1 MSLLAALRHRL
12 RTLLRPRTYARELR
26 EEIDFHLSLD
36 AMDQAAGRDALVAD
50 EAPYAAKRR
59 FGNVTR
65 YTEETR
71 EMSGLGF
78 FDMFRQDARF
88 ALRTFRHS
96 PTFTAVAVATIAL
109 GIGATAAIFSVV
121 DGLILKP
128 LPYPDAEHIVQ
139 VWMDNRRLKLAE
151 DVHSIP
157 NLMDL
162 KAQNQTLAHL
172 GPYVPSGANL
182 TGAGEPQRIAVGVM
196 SADALAALGMRPTIG
211 QLFNEEA
218 ERAGN
223 DAVVLISTQLWKANF
238 GSDPSVIGR
247 ELEMNGRKRRV
258 IGVMPASF
266 AFPSPETQ
274 AWTPLV
280 LSDGARNA
288 RSSFGYFAIGSLKPG
303 VSVERARADLGAIAK
318 RLEDQYPSN
327 KDYGV
332 TVTPLPEQ
340 IVGPTL
346 RTTLWLMLGAVA
358 AVLLIACANVAN
370 LLLSRAAVREREVTV
385 RMALG
390 ASNRRLVRQMITES
404 LLLSLLGGVVG
415 VGLAFAALRV
425 LPALAPTDLPR
436 ISNVEINGTV
446 LVVTTLVTVVTGL
459 LFGLVPAVQSSRTQL
474 SETLRE
480 GGRGGTSGRGGQR
493 LRRVIVGAQLALV
506 VVLLTGA
513 GLLLRTF
520 VGLQRTQLGFE
531 TKNVVTMNIVLPR
544 AKYAQGPQM
553 TAFFDGLLARLHQIP
568 GVRNAST
575 VSTMMLSTLPFSGFM
590 SAEGREFKQDDQE
603 VTFDAASP
611 GFFATIGAR
620 LIAGR
625 DFGSQDQGGA
635 GGQVVIVNEHMA
647 KRYWPD
653 RSAIGGRLRFG
664 RGLSDDSRDTT
675 QNPWITVVGV
685 VADMR
690 RTGVDMPVRDEAFFP
705 YAQGPSSSALVM
717 IRTAGDPM
725 AMGPQFRQAVREIDR
740 DQAVGSIRTMDQILS
755 GLIAQRRFSM
765 VLVGA
770 FAILAMALA
779 LIGAYGVTSYLVS
792 QRSREIGVRLALGAD
807 PSRITR
813 LVVRDGMVV
822 AGTGVAIGVAG
833 AIATSR
839 LASSLLYGVSARDP
853 ITIASVATALLIV
866 SAFAN
871 YIPARR
877 ASRVDPLLALRQD

>member
-36 AMDQAAGRDALVAD
+36 AMDQASGRDPLVAA

-71 EMSGLGF
+71 DMSGLGF
-78 FDMFRQDARF
+78 FDMLRQDGRF
-88 ALRTFRHS
+88 ALRTFRHA
-96 PTFTAVAVATIAL
+96 PMFTAVAVVTIAL

-128 LPYPDAEHIVQ
+128 LPYPEADRIVQ

-151 DVHSIP
+151 DIHSIP

-162 KAQNQTLAHL
+162 KAQNQTLSHL
-172 GPYVPSGANL
+172 APYYQGGANL

-196 SADALAALGMRPTIG
+196 AAEAMAALGTRPLIG
-211 QLFNEEA
+211 QLFTVDNET
-218 ERAGN
+218 AGTS
-223 DAVVLISTQLWKANF
+223 AVVVISEQMWRTAF
-238 GSDPSVIGR
+238 GADPAVLGR
-247 ELEMNGRKRRV
+247 ELEMNGRKRRIV
-258 IGVMPASF
+258 GVMPASF
-266 AFPSPETQ
+266 AFPGRDVQ

-280 LSDGARNA
+280 LSDNARTA
-288 RSSFGYFAIGSLKPG
+288 RSSFGYFAIGRLKPG

-318 RLEDQYPSN
+318 RLELEYPTN

-390 ASNRRLVRQMITES
+390 ASNRRLVRQMVTES
-404 LLLSLLGGVVG
+404 LMLSLVGGLVG
-415 VGLAFAALRV
+415 VALALAALRA
-425 LPALAPTDLPR
+425 LPALAPDDLPR
-436 ISNVEINGTV
+436 ISNVQVNGTV
-446 LVVTTLVTVVTGL
+446 LLVTTLVTITTGL

-480 GGRGGTSGRGGQR
+480 GGRGGTSGRSGQR
-493 LRRVIVGAQLALV
+493 LRRVIVGGQLALV

-520 VGLQRTQLGFE
+520 VGLQRTPLGFE
-531 TKNVVTMNIVLPR
+531 TKNIVTMSIVLPG
-544 AKYAQGPQM
+544 AKYPQPPQAV
-553 TAFFDGLLARLHQIP
+553 AFFDGLLSRLRQIP
-568 GVRNAST
+568 GVQNAGT
-575 VSTMMLSTLPFSGFM
+575 VSTMMLSTLPSSGFM

-603 VTFDAASP
+603 VTFDGASP
-611 GFFATIGAR
+611 GFFATVGAR
-620 LIAGR
+620 LVAGR
-625 DFGSQDQGGA
+625 DFGSQDQAGGA
-635 GGQVVIVNEHMA
+635 PVVIVNEHMA

-653 RSAIGGRLRFG
+653 RSPIGGRLRYG
-664 RGLSDDSRDTT
+664 RGLSADGRDTT

-705 YAQGPSSSALVM
+705 YAQSASLGALVV
-717 IRTAGDPM
+717 IRTGADPLGM
-725 AMGPQFRQAVREIDR
+725 VAQFRQAVHDVDR

-765 VLVGA
+765 GLVGA
-770 FAILAMALA
+770 FAVLALALA

-822 AGTGVAIGVAG
+822 AGTGVAIGLVG
-833 AIATSR
+833 AIATTR

-853 ITIASVATALLIV
+853 ITLGVVAATLLIV
-866 SAFAN
+866 SALAN